1 MKIDCKDLPCP
12 EPVLKTKQ
20 AWDKLKNNSL
30 LEIELNSYSSVENV
44 KRFAKKQNIFCKET
58 VKTKNKTII
67 TFVKGYEC
75 ELAVSRKTKPLYLLI
90 IGSLI
95 SALLASSCC
104 LAPLLFLLFGVS
116 MSSLTF
122 LQIFAPFHKYFSI
135 FSLLILIYLWQ
146 DYIRHKKNKLSCE
159 TWLSNNYIF
168 LLSSG
173 SLFVLIFTTYPYW
186 INYILE

>member
-1 MKIDCKDLPCP
+1 
-12 EPVLKTKQ
+12 LKTKQ
-20 AWDKLKNNSL
+20 AWDELKNDSL
-30 LEIELNSYSSVENV
+30 LEIELNSYSSVENI
-44 KRFAKKQNIFCKET
+44 KRFARKQNIFYKET

-67 TFVKGYEC
+67 TFVKGYKC
-75 ELAVSRKTKPLYLLI
+75 ELAVSRSRKPLYLLI
-90 IGSLI
+90 TSSVV

-135 FSLLILIYLWQ
+135 FAFLVLIYLWQ
-146 DYIRHKKNKLSCE
+146 DYIRHKRNELSCE

-168 LLSSG
+168 LLLSG

-186 INYILE
+186 VNYILE